1 LEVDA
6 IDLAQARQQ
15 DDIDHALAARKVSG
29 PGADFCTM
37 EDCGEPISE
46 QRKAMGATRCVDCQA
61 DHEREALRWAP
72 RAYA

>member
-1 LEVDA
+1 MDT

-15 DDIDHALAARKVSG
+15 EDIDHAIAARKVTR
-29 PGADFCTM
+29 PGTDLCTTD
-37 EDCGEPISE
+37 DCGEPISP

-72 RAYA
+72 RAHG